1 MNIGILGCGH
11 IAEKMAATLAKMP
24 GMRSTAAARDLS
36 RARAFAERF
45 GCVRAYGS
53 YLELVQDPD
62 VDLVYVATPHSCHY
76 EHAMLAISHDKPVL
90 CEKSFMLNAREAEEV
105 LRTAEKRGVFITE
118 AIWTRYMPFSQQ
130 LRQIIDNGAIGDPK
144 LLSAS
149 LAYPVS
155 HKERLVKA
163 ELGGGA
169 LLDIGVYA
177 VNFAR
182 MMFGGDIESVSSQ
195 AVVCS
200 GVDMNDTFS
209 FRYSDGR
216 IANLQ
221 CSALCANDRQGIV
234 SGTEG
239 YLIVDNINNPLEAR
253 LYSRDHELRQVFK
266 APSQITGFE
275 YQVIACEQALAN
287 GWKES
292 PFMPHEET
300 IAVMRIMDALRAE
313 WGVVFPGE

>member
-1 MNIGILGCGH
+1 MTIGILGCGH

-24 GMRSTAAARDLS
+24 GMRSIAAARDLS

-45 GCVRAYGS
+45 GCVKAYGS

-76 EHAMLAISHDKPVL
+76 DHTMLAITHDKPVL
-90 CEKSFMLNAREAEEV
+90 CEKSFMLNARESEEV
-105 LRTAEKRGVFITE
+105 LRAAEDRGVFVTE

-130 LRQIIDNGAIGDPK
+130 LRRIIDDGAVGRPQ

-155 HKERLVKA
+155 HKERVAKA

-169 LLDIGVYA
+169 LLDIGVYPI
-177 VNFAR
+177 NFAR
-182 MMFGGDIESVSSQ
+182 MMFGGGIESVSSN
-195 AVVCS
+195 AVVS
-200 GVDMNDTFS
+200 GGVDLTAAFS

-216 IANLQ
+216 VANLQ

-239 YLIVDNINNPLEAR
+239 YLVVDNIGNPLEAR
-253 LYSRDHELRQVFK
+253 LFNCAHELRQVFK
-266 APSQITGFE
+266 APDQITGFE
-275 YQVIACEQALAN
+275 YQVLACKQALAN

-292 PFMPHEET
+292 PFMPHGET